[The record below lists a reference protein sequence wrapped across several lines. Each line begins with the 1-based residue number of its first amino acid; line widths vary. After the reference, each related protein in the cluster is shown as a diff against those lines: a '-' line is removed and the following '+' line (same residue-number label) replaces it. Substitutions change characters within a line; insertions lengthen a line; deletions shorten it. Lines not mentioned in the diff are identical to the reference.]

1 MLLETTILLVLS
13 LSLPKEVEVNIEEEE
28 EAVKAIGYNY
38 IRGCLNQTLNRV
50 IYANRINGWVI
61 LITRAN

>member
-1 MLLETTILLVLS
+1 MLEIIILLVL
-13 LSLPKEVEVNIEEEE
+13 LSLPPKEVKVDIEEEE

-38 IRGCLNQTLNRV
+38 IRGRLNQTLNRV

>member
-1 MLLETTILLVLS
+1 MLEIIILLVL
-13 LSLPKEVEVNIEEEE
+13 LSLPPKEVKVDIEEEE